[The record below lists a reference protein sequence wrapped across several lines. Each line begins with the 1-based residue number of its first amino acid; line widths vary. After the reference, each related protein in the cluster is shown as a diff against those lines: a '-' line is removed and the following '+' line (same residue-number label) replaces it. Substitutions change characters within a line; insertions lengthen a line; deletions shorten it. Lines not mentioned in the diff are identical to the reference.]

1 MKQHLGHGMVTALF
15 ACACMIGCLS
25 SDDDD
30 GSVVTVGGGGGANTG
45 DLMSPGGMAPVGVG
59 VDDDGDGLDLPAEQ
73 AAGTDPAIADTDGDG
88 YGDGDEVQAGTVPT
102 DPASVIYRGGWPY
115 NRHKEEIAGPG
126 WDTTPAVGT
135 MMPRY
140 RALDQYGDTFDL
152 YDLHDQGKPV
162 VIDVATWFCEPCKA
176 LADFFTHGDMAVMD
190 EYGWWRPEYAV
201 VRDMIDNDEIIWIT
215 VLYSGSVPVT
225 QEDITRWH
233 DTWPHHKIVVLAD
246 SENQLRDYLSVR
258 AMPRIDILDADLNFT
273 VYYPQGPALGM
284 RTLAGLE

>member
-1 MKQHLGHGMVTALF
+1 MNHHLLRSAVIAFLSGFVLV
-15 ACACMIGCLS
+15 GCLS
-25 SDDDD
+25 SDSDDRD
-30 GSVVTVGGGGGANTG
+30 VVTVGGGEEQNAGGMMGTGGA
-45 DLMSPGGMAPVGVG
+45 PVVGAG
-59 VDDDGDGLDLPAEQ
+59 VDDDGDGLDLSAEE
-73 AAGTDPAIADTDGDG
+73 AAGTDPALVDTDGDG
-88 YGDGDEVQAGTVPT
+88 YSDGDEVHAGTMPT
-102 DPASVIYRGGWPY
+102 DPESVIYQGGWPY
-115 NRHKEEIAGPG
+115 NRHKDDIQGPD
-126 WDTTPAVGT
+126 WESTPEVGT

-140 RALDQYGDTFDL
+140 QALDQYGDTFDL

-176 LADFFTHGDMAVMD
+176 LADFFTNGDMAVMD

-201 VRDMIDNDEIIWIT
+201 VRDMIENDEIIWIT
-215 VLYSGSVPVT
+215 VLYSGGMPVT

-258 AMPRIDILDADLNFT
+258 AMPRIDILDSALNFT

-284 RTLAGLE
+284 RTLVGLE